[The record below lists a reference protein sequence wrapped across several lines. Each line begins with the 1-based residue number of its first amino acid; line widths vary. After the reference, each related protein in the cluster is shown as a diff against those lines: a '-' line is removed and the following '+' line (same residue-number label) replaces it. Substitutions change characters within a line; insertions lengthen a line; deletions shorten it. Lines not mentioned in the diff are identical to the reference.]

1 MFISR
6 TGSPVDTL
14 RGRALTSRI
23 VATPGAQGSPGLATP
38 KDALQLTTATEIF
51 EIQSCTPVA
60 TAAEVFE
67 VQPYTS
73 HCQVI
78 RAEGDHAVIG
88 VSPGNSY
95 FSAQR
100 ITDLARW
107 GIDNFRQ
114 VDFVYTD
121 LHVAEMYEASGYT
134 PDDARRK
141 AVKNLRGVRAKVTN
155 AVEAASYGGRL
166 RAHAMSDFLD
176 IPAYRRIHD
185 RLWALLDTD
194 PEFRRTCDTLVD
206 SFLTSKVLDGKAST
220 ERQREVCLKYV
231 CAEAP
236 LFLDTPAILEV
247 PSSLNC
253 YHQLL
258 PMAELLYSR
267 GFGLRASRNQGHAIV
282 TPAQGDPDVR

>member
-1 MFISR
+1 M
-6 TGSPVDTL
+6 
-14 RGRALTSRI
+14 
-23 VATPGAQGSPGLATP
+23 
-38 KDALQLTTATEIF
+38 TTATETI
-51 EIQSCTPVA
+51 EIQSCTSVA
-60 TAAEVFE
+60 TANEVFE
-67 VQPYTS
+67 VRPYTP

-78 RAEGDHAVIG
+78 CAEGDHAVIG

-100 ITDLARW
+100 INDLARW
-107 GIDNFRQ
+107 GLEFFQQ

-141 AVKNLRGVRAKVTN
+141 YVKNLRGVRAKVTN
-155 AVEAASYGGRL
+155 AVETIDPEGRRL
-166 RAHAMSDFLD
+166 RAHPMSAFVDN
-176 IPAYRRIHD
+176 PAYREIHGHLQD
-185 RLWALLDTD
+185 RLASD
-194 PEFRRTCDTLVD
+194 PEFRATCDALVD
-206 SFLTSKVLDGKAST
+206 SFLSSRVLGGKAAT
-220 ERQREVCLKYV
+220 ERQREVCLEYV

-236 LFLDTPAILEV
+236 LFLDTPAILGV

-267 GFGLRASRNQGHAIV
+267 GSGLRASRNQGHAIV
-282 TPAQGDPDVR
+282 TPAQGEPDVH